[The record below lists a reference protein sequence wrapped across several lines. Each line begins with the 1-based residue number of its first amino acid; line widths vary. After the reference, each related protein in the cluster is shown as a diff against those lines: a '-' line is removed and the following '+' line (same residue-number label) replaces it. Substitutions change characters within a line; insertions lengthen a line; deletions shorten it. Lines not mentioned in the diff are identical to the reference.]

1 MKKVIIIFIL
11 IFSVSIVQAQER
23 ETIEIQ
29 DKQNELRINMT
40 NLIILKW
47 VDFSYERV
55 LNEESSIGVGLL
67 FSINSDEYIID
78 ELRKFSITPYYRH
91 FFSNQYAEGF
101 FVEGFAM
108 IHSGSEEI
116 YFDFDSEFVEEDF
129 TDLAI
134 GISAGFKAVS
144 KRGFVAEIY
153 LGIGRDLLG
162 SSDLE
167 LVSRGGISLGYRF

>member
-1 MKKVIIIFIL
+1 MKKAIVLFVL
-11 IFSVSIVQAQER
+11 LFSISIVQAQEK
-23 ETIEIQ
+23 ESTGVEESK
-29 DKQNELRINMT
+29 DELRINMT

-47 VDFSYERV
+47 VDLSYERV
-55 LNEESSIGVGLL
+55 LNEESAIGVGVL
-67 FSINSDEYIID
+67 FSINDDEFVLD

-116 YFDFDSEFVEEDF
+116 YLDFDDEYTEEDF